1 MALSRANCALK
12 ENACTAGHTKGL
24 NIFLIMQAAE
34 KLGIVYI
41 GKAGGKHKFSLL
53 DEKDIHLVKRFR
65 FEAKV
70 DVNKDGNG
78 ANIFAYAFDLSREE
92 TSGHYFHEY
101 IWERHCG
108 GVAPGFRVCH
118 KNGVTVD
125 NRLNNLCIV
134 PSANENSNVQLKCSE
149 RNNNCGSEPREDQRL
164 YWMAVSRLPPFDAE
178 HENYMSLNY
187 KYYNANGEQVT
198 EEDDSLSF
206 YECHYPPC
214 CKIETELRE
223 FSICGQCQ
231 QVRYCGPLCQ
241 ERDWPLHKKY
251 CKEKAKQRIS
261 YELTPER

>member
-1 MALSRANCALK
+1 
-12 ENACTAGHTKGL
+12 
-24 NIFLIMQAAE
+24 MQAGQ

-41 GKAGGKHKFSLL
+41 GKAGGKHKYSLL

-92 TSGHYFHEY
+92 TSGRYFHEY

-108 GVAPGFRVCH
+108 GVAPGFTVSH

-125 NRLNNLCIV
+125 NRLNNLCVV
-134 PSANENSNVQLKCSE
+134 PSSASKNSKVQLFSRAE
-149 RNNNCGSEPREDQRL
+149 SATNNNCRSEPREDQRL
-164 YWMAVSRLPPFDAE
+164 YWMAVSRLPPFEAE
-178 HENYMSLNY
+178 HEHFMNLNY
-187 KYYNANGEQVT
+187 KCYNANGEQVI
-198 EEDDSLSF
+198 EEDDTLSF

-231 QVRYCGPLCQ
+231 QVRYCGAFCQ
-241 ERDWPLHKKY
+241 ERDWPSHKKY

-261 YELTPER
+261 YDVYPDR

>member
-1 MALSRANCALK
+1 
-12 ENACTAGHTKGL
+12 
-24 NIFLIMQAAE
+24 MQAAE

-125 NRLNNLCIV
+125 NRLNNLCIL
-134 PSANENSNVQLKCSE
+134 PSANESSNVQLKSTE

>member
-1 MALSRANCALK
+1 
-12 ENACTAGHTKGL
+12 
-24 NIFLIMQAAE
+24 MQAGQ

-41 GKAGGKHKFSLL
+41 GKAGGKHKYSLL

-92 TSGHYFHEY
+92 TSGRYFHEY

-108 GVAPGFRVCH
+108 GVAPGFTVSH

-125 NRLNNLCIV
+125 NRLNNLCVV
-134 PSANENSNVQLKCSE
+134 PSSASKNSKVQLFSRAE
-149 RNNNCGSEPREDQRL
+149 SATNNNCRSEPREDQRL
-164 YWMAVSRLPPFDAE
+164 YWMAVSRLPPFEAE
-178 HENYMSLNY
+178 HEHFMNLNY
-187 KYYNANGEQVT
+187 KCYNANGEQVI
-198 EEDDSLSF
+198 EEDDTLSF

-231 QVRYCGPLCQ
+231 QVRYCGALCQ
-241 ERDWPLHKKY
+241 ERDWPSHKKY

-261 YELTPER
+261 YDVYPDR